1 MLMEA
6 CSRNL
11 AYPLWD
17 LKERSCRLK
26 EYRFLSK
33 FQWFDRKAIEE
44 YQLARLRQIMAYAYV
59 NVEFYRQHWPRDPV
73 RKPIMHLEE
82 MAEFPVVE
90 KRHIR
95 DQARNLVSRQFASG
109 DFLTAKTGGS
119 TGTALRVHFDVM
131 TQQKRNG
138 AAILADSW
146 AGWRPGQVRAAL
158 WGSPPAPGNW
168 KQRIRRWAHDRIFFL
183 DTMNLSA
190 ESVQEFIGQVAR
202 RKPSILFG
210 HAHSIYELALL
221 IERLDMEIPK
231 FRGIVSTSMTL
242 LPSQRVKIE
251 STFGVKVTDR
261 YGCEEVGLI
270 ACECDKHQGLHVNQA
285 HVLVEFG
292 REQGPA
298 VPSGEPV
305 ELLVSDFNNVAMP
318 LIRYAVGDEAVRGTR
333 PCPCGRGL
341 ALIDRLSGRTAD
353 YLIRVDGTRVSG
365 ISLVEQTLTA
375 IAGIEQLQIVQEE
388 VHRFILN
395 IVADEGYS
403 AGSET
408 KLRAVFEANFGQ
420 GTDIAICRLRNLP
433 QTARGKRV
441 FSICN
446 VPSSTAS

>member
-1 MLMEA
+1 MDAL
-6 CSRNL
+6 SRNL

-17 LKERSCRLK
+17 MKERSCRLK

-33 FQWFDRKAIEE
+33 FQWFDRKAIEA
-44 YQLARLRQIMAYAYV
+44 YQLARLQQIMAYAYV

-73 RKPIMHLEE
+73 KKPIRHLEE

-90 KRHIR
+90 KWHIR
-95 DQARNLVSRQFASG
+95 DQARNLVSSQFASG

-119 TGTALRVHFDVM
+119 TGTALRVHFDVT

-158 WGSPPAPGNW
+158 WGSPPAPGSW
-168 KQRIRRWAHDRIFFL
+168 KQKFRRWAHDRIFFL
-183 DTMNLSA
+183 DTMNLSP
-190 ESVQEFIGQVAR
+190 ESVQEFIDQVSR

-210 HAHSIYELALL
+210 HAHSIYEMALL
-221 IERLDMEIPK
+221 IERRDMKIPE

-242 LPSQRVKIE
+242 LPSQRAKIE

-270 ACECDKHQGLHVNQA
+270 ACECDKHQGLHINEA
-285 HVLVEFG
+285 HVLVEFV
-292 REQGPA
+292 RDEGPA
-298 VPSGEPV
+298 VPAGEPV

-353 YLIRVDGTRVSG
+353 YLVRVDGTRVSG
-365 ISLVEQTLTA
+365 ISLVEKTLTA

-388 VHRFILN
+388 VQRFLLN
-395 IVADEGYS
+395 LVPTDGYS
-403 AGSET
+403 ADSEAQ
-408 KLRAVFEANFGQ
+408 LRTVFERNFGP
-420 GTDIAICRLRNLP
+420 GTKINICNLRRLP

-441 FSICN
+441 FSICKVRSAN
-446 VPSSTAS
+446 GN